1 MNSLQTRIAALLIAA
16 IVAVVVLASFAATW
30 VMQPPA
36 PQATMAPVA
45 RQIHMT
51 IALLGHGP
59 ARDLPLH
66 LQATPA
72 TGTPDPGMTR
82 FLQGALR
89 RTGAP
94 LEARVTRGGARQPLT
109 ASVRVDGQ
117 WLILQIPD
125 LSPPPGRW
133 KVLALW
139 LALIVSGSAAISIHA
154 ARRLTRPLQLIE
166 DAVDRIGPDGSL
178 EPITE
183 TGSAE
188 VQAAAKALNR
198 LSRQLRGAMES
209 RMRLVAAAG
218 HDLRTPMTRMRLRA
232 EFIEDDAERAK
243 WLSDLEEL
251 DMIADSAIRLVREEV
266 GVDGGE
272 PIRLDRLLRQISLEL
287 RSLDHKV
294 ELGELPPLTVHA
306 GPIALKR
313 ALRNLVA
320 NAATHGGGA
329 LVALARQGDNAVIR
343 IQDDGPGV
351 PSELLARIF
360 EPFFRVDQARR
371 KSFPGAGLGLAIA
384 REIIERHGGN
394 IVITNRQ
401 PHGLLQVCQLPCSEG
416 GRDLMEDPLGMGI
429 SFISARE
436 GSSEPL

>member
-16 IVAVVVLASFAATW
+16 IVSVVVLASFAATW

-36 PQATMAPVA
+36 PQATMEPVA
-45 RQIHMT
+45 RQIRMT
-51 IALLGHGP
+51 IALMGHGP
-59 ARDLPLH
+59 AQDRPGR
-66 LQATPA
+66 LQAVPA
-72 TGTPDPGMTR
+72 GGTADPHMTR

-94 LEARVTRGGARQPLT
+94 LQALVTREGPRQPLT
-109 ASVRVDGQ
+109 ASVRVGAQ

-133 KVLALW
+133 NVLALW
-139 LALIVSGSAAISIHA
+139 LSLIVAGSAAISIHA

-166 DAVDRIGPDGSL
+166 DAVDRVGPDGTL
-178 EPITE
+178 ETIPE
-183 TGSAE
+183 TGSGE

-232 EFIEDDAERAK
+232 EFIEDEAERTK

-266 GVDGGE
+266 GVDGVQVL
-272 PIRLDRLLRQISLEL
+272 RLDRLLLDTAAEL
-287 RSLDHKV
+287 RAQGHAV
-294 ELGELPPLTVHA
+294 ETAALPPLQVSA

-313 ALRNLVA
+313 ALRNLIV

-329 LVALARQGDNAVIR
+329 RVALVRDGRNAVIR
-343 IQDDGPGV
+343 IEDDGPGV
-351 PSELLARIF
+351 PPDLIEQIF

-371 KSFPGAGLGLAIA
+371 KSFPGAGLGMAIS
-384 REIIERHGGN
+384 REIIERHQGS
-394 IVITNRQ
+394 IAVRNRK
-401 PHGLLQVCQLPCSEG
+401 PHGLEQVCTLPC
-416 GRDLMEDPLGMGI
+416 
-429 SFISARE
+429 A
-436 GSSEPL
+436 

>member
-16 IVAVVVLASFAATW
+16 IVSVVLLASFAATW

-51 IALLGHGP
+51 IALMGQG
-59 ARDLPLH
+59 RDSDLPGP
-66 LQATPA
+66 LQAAPA
-72 TGTPDPGMTR
+72 AGTPDPGMTR
-82 FLQGALR
+82 FLRGALR

-94 LEARVTRGGARQPLT
+94 LDALVTRSGARRPLT
-109 ASVRVDGQ
+109 ASVPVEGG

-125 LSPPPGRW
+125 LAPPPGRW

-139 LALIVSGSAAISIHA
+139 LALIVLGSAAISIHA
-154 ARRLTRPLQLIE
+154 ARRLTRPLQLLE
-166 DAVDRIGPDGSL
+166 DAVDRVGPDGTL
-178 EPITE
+178 EPIPE
-183 TGSAE
+183 TGSGE

-198 LSRQLRGAMES
+198 LSGQLRQAMES

-251 DMIADSAIRLVREEV
+251 DTIADSAIRLVREEV
-266 GVDGGE
+266 GPDGAL
-272 PIRLDRLLRQISLEL
+272 PLRLDRLLEDIAAEL
-287 RSLDHKV
+287 RSLGHPV
-294 ELGELPPLTVHA
+294 ETAALPPVAVDA

-313 ALRNLVA
+313 ALRNLVV

-329 LVALARQGDNAVIR
+329 RVALAREGDRAVIR
-343 IQDDGPGV
+343 IEDDGPGV
-351 PSELLARIF
+351 PLELLERIF
-360 EPFFRVDQARR
+360 EPFFRVDLARR
-371 KSFPGAGLGLAIA
+371 KAFPGAGLGMAIS
-384 REIIERHGGN
+384 REIVERHGGT
-394 IVITNRQ
+394 ITVRNRRPQ
-401 PHGLLQVCQLPCSEG
+401 GLEQICTLPCALADG
-416 GRDLMEDPLGMGI
+416 
-429 SFISARE
+429 
-436 GSSEPL
+436 

>member
-232 EFIEDDAERAK
+232 EFIEDDAERGK
-243 WLSDLEEL
+243 WLADLEEL
-251 DMIADSAIRLVREEV
+251 DSIADSAIRLVREEV
-266 GVDGGE
+266 GPDGAQVL
-272 PIRLDRLLRQISLEL
+272 RLDRLLQDIAAEL
-287 RSLDHKV
+287 RAQGHAV
-294 ELGELPPLTVHA
+294 ETAALPALRITA
-306 GPIALKR
+306 GPIAMKR
-313 ALRNLVA
+313 ALRNLIV

-329 LVALARQGDNAVIR
+329 RVALTGDGASAVIR
-343 IQDDGPGV
+343 IEDDGPGV
-351 PSELLARIF
+351 PPELIARIF

-371 KSFPGAGLGLAIA
+371 KAFPGAGLGMAIA
-384 REIIERHGGN
+384 REIIERHQGS
-394 IVITNRQ
+394 ITIRNRQ
-401 PHGLLQVCQLPCSEG
+401 PRGLEQICTLPC
-416 GRDLMEDPLGMGI
+416 
-429 SFISARE
+429 A
-436 GSSEPL
+436 

>member
-16 IVAVVVLASFAATW
+16 IVSVVVLASFAATW

-36 PQATMAPVA
+36 PQATMEPVA
-45 RQIHMT
+45 RQIRMT
-51 IALLGHGP
+51 IALMGHGP
-59 ARDLPLH
+59 AQDRPGR
-66 LQATPA
+66 LQAVPA
-72 TGTPDPGMTR
+72 GGTADPHMTR

-94 LEARVTRGGARQPLT
+94 LQALVTREGPRQPLT
-109 ASVRVDGQ
+109 ASVRVGAQ

-133 KVLALW
+133 NVLALW
-139 LALIVSGSAAISIHA
+139 LSLIVAGSAAISIHA

-166 DAVDRIGPDGSL
+166 DAVDRVGPDGTL
-178 EPITE
+178 ETIPE
-183 TGSAE
+183 TGSGE

-232 EFIEDDAERAK
+232 EFIEDEAERTK

-266 GVDGGE
+266 GVDGVQVL
-272 PIRLDRLLRQISLEL
+272 RLDRLLLDTAAEL
-287 RSLDHKV
+287 RAQGHAV
-294 ELGELPPLTVHA
+294 ETAALPPLQVSA

-313 ALRNLVA
+313 ALRNLIV

-329 LVALARQGDNAVIR
+329 RVALVRDGRNAVIR
-343 IQDDGPGV
+343 IEDDGPGV
-351 PSELLARIF
+351 PPDLIEQIF

-371 KSFPGAGLGLAIA
+371 KSFPGAGLGMAIS
-384 REIIERHGGN
+384 REIIERHQGS
-394 IVITNRQ
+394 IAVRNRQ
-401 PHGLLQVCQLPCSEG
+401 PHGLEQVCTLPC
-416 GRDLMEDPLGMGI
+416 
-429 SFISARE
+429 A
-436 GSSEPL
+436 

>member
-1 MNSLQTRIAALLIAA
+1 MDSLRTRIAALLITA
-16 IVAVVVLASFAATW
+16 IVSVVVLATYAATR
-30 VMQPPA
+30 VMQPPS
-36 PQATMAPVA
+36 PQATMEPVA
-45 RQIHMT
+45 RQIHT
-51 IALLGHGP
+51 TAALLGYGAASPVDVELQPEP
-59 ARDLPLH
+59 AQGEIDRH
-66 LQATPA
+66 Q
-72 TGTPDPGMTR
+72 TG
-82 FLQGALR
+82 FLREALR
-89 RTGAP
+89 RTGTP
-94 LEARVTRGGARQPLT
+94 LEVVVTRQGERQPLN
-109 ASVRVDGQ
+109 ASVQVAPQG
-117 WLILQIPD
+117 WLVLPISD
-125 LSPPPGRW
+125 MSPPPGRW
-133 KVLALW
+133 KMLAIW
-139 LALIVSGSAAISIHA
+139 LVLIVLGSAAISIHVA
-154 ARRLTRPLQLIE
+154 HRLTRPLQLLE
-166 DAVDRIGPDGSL
+166 DAVDGIGPDGTL
-178 EPITE
+178 DHIPE
-183 TGSAE
+183 TGSGE

-198 LSRQLRGAMES
+198 LSAQLKRAMES

-272 PIRLDRLLRQISLEL
+272 PIRLDRLLRQIALEL

-401 PHGLLQVCQLPCSEG
+401 PHGLLQVC
-416 GRDLMEDPLGMGI
+416 
-429 SFISARE
+429 
-436 GSSEPL
+436 

>member
-16 IVAVVVLASFAATW
+16 IVSVVLLASFAATW

-36 PQATMAPVA
+36 PQATMEPVA

-51 IALLGHGP
+51 IALMGHGP
-59 ARDLPLH
+59 AQDRPGR
-66 LQATPA
+66 LQVAPA
-72 TGTPDPGMTR
+72 GGTADPHMTR

-94 LEARVTRGGARQPLT
+94 LQALVTREGPRQPLT
-109 ASVRVDGQ
+109 ASVRVGAQ

-139 LALIVSGSAAISIHA
+139 LSLIVLGSAAISIHA

-166 DAVDRIGPDGSL
+166 DAVDRVGPDGTL
-178 EPITE
+178 ETIPE
-183 TGSAE
+183 TGSGE

-232 EFIEDDAERAK
+232 EFIEDEAERAK

-266 GVDGGE
+266 GVDGVQVL
-272 PIRLDRLLRQISLEL
+272 RLDRLLLDTAAEL
-287 RSLDHKV
+287 RAQGHAV
-294 ELGELPPLTVHA
+294 ETAALPPLQVSA

-313 ALRNLVA
+313 ALRNLIV

-329 LVALARQGDNAVIR
+329 RVALVRDGRNAVIR
-343 IQDDGPGV
+343 IEDDGPGV
-351 PSELLARIF
+351 PPDLIEQIF

-371 KSFPGAGLGLAIA
+371 KSFPGAGLGMAIS
-384 REIIERHGGN
+384 REIIERHQGS
-394 IVITNRQ
+394 IAVRNRQ
-401 PHGLLQVCQLPCSEG
+401 PHGLEQVCTLPC
-416 GRDLMEDPLGMGI
+416 
-429 SFISARE
+429 A
-436 GSSEPL
+436 

>member
-16 IVAVVVLASFAATW
+16 IVSVVVLASFAATW

-36 PQATMAPVA
+36 PQATMEPVA
-45 RQIHMT
+45 RQIRMT
-51 IALLGHGP
+51 IALMGHGP
-59 ARDLPLH
+59 AQDRPGR
-66 LQATPA
+66 LQAVPA
-72 TGTPDPGMTR
+72 GGTADPHMTR

-94 LEARVTRGGARQPLT
+94 LQALVTREGPRQPLT
-109 ASVRVDGQ
+109 ASVRVGAQ

-133 KVLALW
+133 NVLALW
-139 LALIVSGSAAISIHA
+139 LSLIVAGSAAISIHA

-166 DAVDRIGPDGSL
+166 DAVDRVGPDGTL
-178 EPITE
+178 ETIPE
-183 TGSAE
+183 TGSGE

-232 EFIEDDAERAK
+232 EFIEDEAERAK

-266 GVDGGE
+266 GVDGVQVL
-272 PIRLDRLLRQISLEL
+272 RLDRLLLDTAAEL
-287 RSLDHKV
+287 RAQGHAV
-294 ELGELPPLTVHA
+294 ETAALPPLQVSA

-313 ALRNLVA
+313 ALRNLIV

-329 LVALARQGDNAVIR
+329 RVALVRDGRNAVIR
-343 IQDDGPGV
+343 IEDDGPGV
-351 PSELLARIF
+351 PPDLIEQIF

-371 KSFPGAGLGLAIA
+371 KSFPGAGLGMAIS
-384 REIIERHGGN
+384 REIIERHQGS
-394 IVITNRQ
+394 IAVRNRQ
-401 PHGLLQVCQLPCSEG
+401 PHGLEQVCTLPC
-416 GRDLMEDPLGMGI
+416 
-429 SFISARE
+429 A
-436 GSSEPL
+436 

>member
-16 IVAVVVLASFAATW
+16 IVAVVLLASFAATW

-51 IALLGHGP
+51 IALMGQGP
-59 ARDLPLH
+59 TRDLPGR
-66 LQATPA
+66 LQPA
-72 TGTPDPGMTR
+72 PAAGTPDPGMTR
-82 FLQGALR
+82 FLRSALR

-94 LEARVTRGGARQPLT
+94 LEALVTRGGARQPLT
-109 ASVRVDGQ
+109 ASVRVGGQ

-139 LALIVSGSAAISIHA
+139 LTLIVAGSAAISIHA

-166 DAVDRIGPDGSL
+166 DAVDRVGPDGTL
-178 EPITE
+178 EPIPE

-232 EFIEDDAERAK
+232 EFIEDDAERGK
-243 WLSDLEEL
+243 WLADLEEL
-251 DMIADSAIRLVREEV
+251 DSIADSAIRLVREEL
-266 GVDGGE
+266 GPDGTQ
-272 PIRLDRLLRQISLEL
+272 PLRLDRLLHDITAEL
-287 RSLDHKV
+287 RAQGHAVDTAA
-294 ELGELPPLTVHA
+294 LPALEITA
-306 GPIALKR
+306 GPIAMKR
-313 ALRNLVA
+313 ALRNLIV

-329 LVALARQGDNAVIR
+329 RVALRREGANAVIR
-343 IQDDGPGV
+343 IEDDGPGV
-351 PSELLARIF
+351 PPELIARIF
-360 EPFFRVDQARR
+360 EPFFRVDLARR
-371 KSFPGAGLGLAIA
+371 KAFPGAGLGMAIA
-384 REIIERHGGN
+384 REIVERHQGS
-394 IVITNRQ
+394 ITIRNRQ
-401 PHGLLQVCQLPCSEG
+401 PRGLEQICTLPC
-416 GRDLMEDPLGMGI
+416 
-429 SFISARE
+429 A
-436 GSSEPL
+436 